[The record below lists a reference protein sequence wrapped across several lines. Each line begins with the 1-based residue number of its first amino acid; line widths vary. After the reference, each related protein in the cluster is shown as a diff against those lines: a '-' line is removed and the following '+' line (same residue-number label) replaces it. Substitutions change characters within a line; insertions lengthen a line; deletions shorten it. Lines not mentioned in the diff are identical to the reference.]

1 MLDLNI
7 PATATSAE
15 SSTKHRQS
23 SASPAPKN
31 AAADTIGALAQPVV
45 PAWSPIVV
53 AGVVR
58 MIEFILIVAI
68 GLTIY
73 VAYLVPI
80 EGLQWRYIGA
90 IFGIGLVAMLAF
102 QAADIYQ
109 VQAFRGYEKQYFRLA
124 SAWSVVFL
132 IVISFTFF
140 SKIGDHYSRLWLGA
154 FYAAG
159 LVVLLAFRRT
169 VFLLV
174 RQWTRQGRL
183 DRRTVVVGAD
193 ARGDA
198 LIRSLAA
205 QRDSDVGVLGCCD
218 DRGEER
224 TLAQVGER
232 QKLGTV
238 DDLVR
243 FARRTRIDL
252 VIFALPI
259 SAESRILEMLKKLWV
274 LPVDIRLAAHSNKL
288 RSRPRA
294 YSYIGRVPVF
304 DIIDKPITD
313 WDVVMK
319 WLFDK
324 IVGSVILLLAFP
336 FMLLTALAI
345 TLDSKG
351 PVFFKQK
358 RYGFNNELIE
368 VYKFRS
374 MHVDQCDPTAAKL
387 VQRGDPRVT
396 KVGAFIR
403 KTSLDELPQLI
414 NVVFKGNLSLVGPRP
429 HAVHAKAE
437 NRLYD
442 EAVDGYF
449 ARHRVKPGIT
459 GWAQISGWR
468 GETDTHEKIQRRR
481 VRPLLHR
488 ELVGAVRSIHSR
500 KNADRACH
508 DRERVL
514 MRHVAKPGNKLRY
527 LRRKGRAI
535 ADEQAVPQTEAAK
548 RHYAGGSCRGGF
560 KTRPRSAFTLCEVD
574 PSLAVRASIAQLMTA
589 ILSQRACGTRA
600 V

>member
-1 MLDLNI
+1 MLDLNT
-7 PATATSAE
+7 PAAASSAE

-23 SASPAPKN
+23 SASPDPKN

-205 QRDSDVGVLGCCD
+205 QRDSDVRVLGVFD

-288 RSRPRA
+288 RFRPRA

-345 TLDSKG
+345 RLDSKG

-396 KVGAFIR
+396 RVGAFIR

-468 GETDTHEKIQRRR
+468 GETDTHQKIQRR
-481 VRPLLHR
+481 VEYDLYYIENWSVLFDLFILAKTPIALATT
-488 ELVGAVRSIHSR
+488 E
-500 KNADRACH
+500 NA
-508 DRERVL
+508 
-514 MRHVAKPGNKLRY
+514 
-527 LRRKGRAI
+527 
-535 ADEQAVPQTEAAK
+535 
-548 RHYAGGSCRGGF
+548 F
-560 KTRPRSAFTLCEVD
+560 
-574 PSLAVRASIAQLMTA
+574 
-589 ILSQRACGTRA
+589 
-600 V
+600 